1 MEQIWALMYYMGFTY
16 QDAYTLPIWKRH
28 WFIERTIKE
37 IKGDE
42 DSDPSPTK
50 GAHQNSP
57 EQRAFMG
64 LRPDAPARLRRFS

>member
-1 MEQIWALMYYMGFTY
+1 MYYMGFTY
-16 QDAYTLPIWKRH
+16 HDAYILPIWKRH

-37 IKGDE
+37 IKGGE
-42 DSDPSPTK
+42 DGENSTPSK
-50 GAHQNSP
+50 GAHANSP